1 MKRMEIF
8 LRARTAWYSWKLYA
22 NLCHFTYQFNHQTQ
36 EFGVVMKIILRY
48 QVGKLGTV
56 LYSVANFI
64 SYITYCEIFSEHE
77 FYDLSLLLYKH
88 MIKCIWKIFNE
99 VIQKEK
105 RV

>member
-1 MKRMEIF
+1 MLIYAILLIIPIF
-8 LRARTAWYSWKLYA
+8 KLK
-22 NLCHFTYQFNHQTQ
+22 NL
-36 EFGVVMKIILRY
+36 VLVMKIILRY

-105 RV
+105 GV